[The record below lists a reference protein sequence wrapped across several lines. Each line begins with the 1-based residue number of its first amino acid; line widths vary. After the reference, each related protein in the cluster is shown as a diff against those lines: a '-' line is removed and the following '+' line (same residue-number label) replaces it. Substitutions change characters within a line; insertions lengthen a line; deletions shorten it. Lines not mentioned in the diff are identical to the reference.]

1 MGAPLSF
8 SSTMTADQQ
17 FLARSA
23 ERSTSLKQSMG
34 TVAVQSFGKG
44 FRQLMSFIL
53 KLAELQTYHEEA
65 TRLRGLAMP
74 RLFLSHVPATES
86 NFSPFLLM

>member
-1 MGAPLSF
+1 
-8 SSTMTADQQ
+8 
-17 FLARSA
+17 
-23 ERSTSLKQSMG
+23 
-34 TVAVQSFGKG
+34 
-44 FRQLMSFIL
+44 MSFIL